1 MDLILGTPPAVA
13 ASPPGFFEAPGA
25 ERACLERLFEAA
37 PDAIALLDADERV
50 IRANAEFLRLFE
62 YSAGEVAGRVLNDLV
77 VGPEMREQAE
87 VLTGQARE
95 GIRFEVE
102 SVRRTRSG
110 RSVPVAIR
118 GVPIEVDGVQVGV
131 YAMYRDLSQAG
142 GFRGGLAGA
151 ALRDPLTGLPNRALF
166 LEHLTVALQRAPRR
180 KRRVAVLVAAA
191 DQLQMLQ
198 ETHGAA
204 AADGLLRGVAGRL
217 AEAVRREDTLS
228 VYGRGEFAVVL
239 QDLPE
244 PSDAMRLADRIHAGL
259 RERVPVGGEEVFVSV
274 SVGISVGPEATP
286 ADPGQLVRDAFVA
299 MHRARYAGGGTSRV
313 FDQAVER
320 AALGRL
326 RLEAELREA
335 VDRGE
340 ITTVFQPIVR
350 MPGGEIAGFEALARW
365 KHPQR
370 GLLAPQA
377 FIPIAEKTG
386 LIVGVGLEV
395 LRQAALGAAQWLAVS
410 GRVVTAHVNLS
421 PVQLLDP
428 GLVDAV
434 VGILA
439 AAGVP
444 ASSMVFEVTESV
456 VLHGPE
462 AANAVLGR
470 LRAIGVQVHLDDFGT
485 GYSGLTYLQ
494 QLPVGGIKLD
504 RSFISRLGDGADGD
518 GALVGGIISL
528 AHGLGLHVV
537 AEGVETS
544 TQSRMAGSLGADYA
558 QGFLYSRP
566 RVLAEATGLLTG
578 ERLGA
583 AGD

>member
-1 MDLILGTPPAVA
+1 MDSIHGTPPAVST
-13 ASPPGFFEAPGA
+13 SPTGFFATPGT
-25 ERACLERLFEAA
+25 ELACLERLFEAA

-50 IRANAEFLRLFE
+50 IRVNAEFLRLFE
-62 YSAGEVAGRVLNDLV
+62 YAECEVVGRVLNDLV

-87 VLTGQARE
+87 VLTAQARE
-95 GIRFEVE
+95 GVRFEVE
-102 SVRRTRSG
+102 SMRRTRSG
-110 RSVPVAIR
+110 REVPVAIR

-131 YAMYRDLSQAG
+131 YGMYRDLSQAG

-151 ALRDPLTGLPNRALF
+151 ALRDPVTGLPNRALF
-166 LEHLTVALQRAPRR
+166 LEHLTVALQGAPRR
-180 KRRVAVLVAAA
+180 RRRVAVLVAAA
-191 DQLQMLQ
+191 DQLQMLHDTQ
-198 ETHGAA
+198 GAA
-204 AADGLLRGVAGRL
+204 AADELLREVAGRL
-217 AEAVRREDTLS
+217 NVAVRREDTLS

-239 QDLPE
+239 SDLPE

-259 RERVPVGGEEVFVSV
+259 RERVPVGGEAVFVSV
-274 SVGISVGPEATP
+274 SVGISVAPEDAAP
-286 ADPGQLVRDAFVA
+286 DPEPLVRDAFVA

-320 AALGRL
+320 AALARL

-335 VDRGE
+335 VERGE

-350 MPGGEIAGFEALARW
+350 VPTGEIAGFEALARW
-365 KHPQR
+365 NHPQR
-370 GLLAPQA
+370 GLLAPLD
-377 FIPIAEKTG
+377 FIPVAEKTG

-395 LRQAALGAAQWLAVS
+395 LRQAALGAAEWLRVS
-410 GRVVTAHVNLS
+410 GRAVAAHVNLS

-434 VGILA
+434 MTTLA

-444 ASSMVFEVTESV
+444 ASCMVFEVTESV

-462 AANAVLGR
+462 AANAALGR
-470 LRAIGVQVHLDDFGT
+470 LRDIGVQVQLDDFGT

-504 RSFISRLGDGADGD
+504 RSFISRLGTAADGD
-518 GALVGGIISL
+518 GALVRGIISL

-558 QGFLYSRP
+558 QGFLFSRP
-566 RVLAEATGLLTG
+566 IPLPEATGLLTG
-578 ERLGA
+578 G
-583 AGD
+583 GWGS

>member
-1 MDLILGTPPAVA
+1 MDLIHGTPPAVA
-13 ASPPGFFEAPGA
+13 ASHPGFFDAPGA

-37 PDAIALLDADERV
+37 PDAIALLDRDERV

-62 YSAGEVAGRVLNDLV
+62 YTAGEVAGRVLNDLV
-77 VGPEMREQAE
+77 VGPELREQAE
-87 VLTGQARE
+87 VLTGQAHD
-95 GIRFEVE
+95 GVRFEVE

-118 GVPIEVDGVQVGV
+118 GVPIEVGGAQVGL
-131 YAMYRDLSQAG
+131 YALYRDLSPAG

-166 LEHLTVALQRAPRR
+166 LEHLAVALQRAPRR

-204 AADGLLRGVAGRL
+204 AADQLLQGVAGRL

-228 VYGRGEFAVVL
+228 VYGRGEFAVVM

-259 RERVPVGGEEVFVSV
+259 RERVPVDGEALFASV
-274 SVGISVGPEATP
+274 SVGISVAPETA

-299 MHRARYAGGGTSRV
+299 MHRARYAGGGTARV

-326 RLEAELREA
+326 RLEAELRQA
-335 VDRGE
+335 VERGE
-340 ITTVFQPIVR
+340 ITAVFQPIVQVST
-350 MPGGEIAGFEALARW
+350 GEISGFEALARW
-365 KHPQR
+365 NHPER

-395 LRQAALGAAQWLAVS
+395 LRQAALGAAQWLRVS

-444 ASSMVFEVTESV
+444 ASSLAFEVTESV

-462 AANAVLGR
+462 AATAVLRR

-504 RSFISRLGDGADGD
+504 RSFISRLGSGADGD

-566 RVLAEATGLLTG
+566 IALAEATGLLTG
-578 ERLGA
+578 GQLGMT
-583 AGD
+583 GD